1 MKKLTR
7 EEADKLILRKGSSSA
22 VRTAV
27 LHLQPGEI
35 LMIEKHDWNQK
46 NGPGQ
51 MLTRLGKSTG
61 MVFNLNAL
69 ADGRG
74 WVVERVK

>member
-1 MKKLTR
+1 MRKLTR
-7 EEADKLILRKGSSSA
+7 EEADKLMLRKGSSSA

-35 LMIEKHDWNQK
+35 LMIEKHDWKQK

-51 MLTRLGKSTG
+51 MCSRITKSTG
-61 MVFNLNAL
+61 MIFTVSAL
-69 ADGRG
+69 ASGEG